1 METDAIL
8 LICLS
13 ARNHLSKS
21 VKCFWWRILNGGFTY
36 VTCLQSFLKLKPK
49 TTLDATQLKKRRS
62 VFEDWIT
69 QTQHWVNRA
78 DWARHTRRS
87 NRVKAFLC
95 WLSFENYII
104 FFLRRQTCG
113 PQKNA
118 TKRLDNWN
126 NETGGRF
133 LSSAGSLAVNKADQ
147 QFWGWRSK
155 ILHFRCFAD
164 RFGGVKILS
173 VNSGCILP
181 EWFYHVFT
189 TEGVRDLGTGWY
201 STTVFY
207 NFVLTD
213 IQKLIN
219 SKITY
224 LILLKFIRRTKFGL
238 FIH

>member
-8 LICLS
+8 LIYLS
-13 ARNHLSKS
+13 ARNHLS
-21 VKCFWWRILNGGFTY
+21 VKCFWWRILNGGFPY

-87 NRVKAFLC
+87 NRVKAFLS

-118 TKRLDNWN
+118 TKRLDNRN

-155 ILHFRCFAD
+155 ILHFRCLAD
-164 RFGGVKILS
+164 RFGGVNILS
-173 VNSGCILP
+173 SVNELRIYPPGMILSR
-181 EWFYHVFT
+181 FYYW
-189 TEGVRDLGTGWY
+189 GVQRPW
-201 STTVFY
+201 
-207 NFVLTD
+207 
-213 IQKLIN
+213 
-219 SKITY
+219 
-224 LILLKFIRRTKFGL
+224 
-238 FIH
+238 